1 MMFDIA
7 DDPQHTES
15 VRFRDCVKDIPLQ
28 AIFGLDLDSIKQR
41 FSKYLHKLFANYQ
54 KAEK

>member
-1 MMFDIA
+1 MFDIA

-28 AIFGLDLDSIKQR
+28 AIFGLDLDSIKQS
-41 FSKYLHKLFANYQ
+41 FSKYLHQLFANYQ